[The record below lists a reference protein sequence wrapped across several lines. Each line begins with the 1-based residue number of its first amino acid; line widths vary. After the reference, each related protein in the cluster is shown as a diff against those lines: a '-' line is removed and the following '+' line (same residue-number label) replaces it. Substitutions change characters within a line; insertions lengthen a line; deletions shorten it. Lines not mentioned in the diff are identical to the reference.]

1 MSQMRSFLFLQGV
14 CSPFFVR
21 LAAALEADGHRVF
34 KIKFNAGDWLYWG
47 GRKACNYRGAVDD
60 LPDFLD
66 QKYREF
72 GITDQILFGD
82 CRPVHRPAVAQAKA
96 CGIRTHVFEEGYF
109 RPYWVTLEREGV
121 NRHSLLP
128 RDPEWFMDVGKNLP
142 DYGNGQS
149 FRSPFRIRAAHDVA
163 YHMAGFWNPAFFPRY
178 RTHATV
184 NAAMEYAGY
193 ARRLPSLRFHAPR
206 DNALVEDLI
215 RAGTPFFVL
224 PLQLGSDA
232 QIREHSRFEDMAAV
246 MEFVMASFARHAP
259 GQTRL
264 VIKNHP
270 LDTGLVNYPKMI
282 RALSSRFDLADR
294 VDYMETGNLDALL
307 LHARGTVTVNS
318 TVGAL
323 SLGLNCPTIALSD
336 PIYSLPGLTFQGPLD
351 DFWHGRTLP
360 DADLF
365 RCFRKTVIHTT
376 QVNGG
381 FYCRDGIA
389 LAVQASRHIL
399 ASQRS
404 PLEEFL

>member
-34 KIKFNAGDWLYWG
+34 KLNFNAGDWLYWSG
-47 GRKACNYRGAVDD
+47 GSAWSYRGDISG
-60 LPDFLD
+60 LQDFLD
-66 QKYREF
+66 AKFRQF

-96 CGIRTHVFEEGYF
+96 FGVRTHVFEEGYF

-121 NRHSLLP
+121 NQHSLLP

-142 DYGNGQS
+142 DLGNGKS
-149 FRSPFRIRAAHDVA
+149 FRSPFRVRATHDVV
-163 YHMAGFWNPAFFPRY
+163 YHMAGLWNPVFFPRY

-206 DNALVEDLI
+206 DNALVEGLI
-215 RAGTPFFVL
+215 SAGTPFFVL

-232 QIREHSRFEDMAAV
+232 QIREHSRFDDMTAV

-259 GQTRL
+259 AQAKL
-264 VIKNHP
+264 LIKNHP
-270 LDTGLVNYPKMI
+270 LDTGLVNYPKII
-282 RALSSRFDLADR
+282 RALSTRFDLADR
-294 VDYMETGNLDALL
+294 VNYLETGNLDALL

-323 SLGLNCPTIALSD
+323 SLSLNCPTIALSD
-336 PIYSLPGLTFQGPLD
+336 PIYSLSGLTFQGPLD
-351 DFWHGRTLP
+351 DFWHGRALP
-360 DADLF
+360 DAELF
-365 RCFRKTVIHTT
+365 RRFRNTVIHTT

-389 LAVQASRHIL
+389 LAVEGSRRQL

-404 PLEEFL
+404 PLEELL

>member
-34 KIKFNAGDWLYWG
+34 KINFNAGDWLYWG

-60 LPDFLD
+60 LPEFLD

-82 CRPVHRPAVAQAKA
+82 CRPVHRQAVTQAKA

-128 RDPEWFMDVGKNLP
+128 RDPEWFMDVGKSLP
-142 DYGNGQS
+142 GYGNGQS
-149 FRSPFRIRAAHDVA
+149 FRSPFKIRATHDVA
-163 YHMAGFWNPAFFPRY
+163 YHLAGFWNPVFFPRY

-184 NAAMEYAGY
+184 NAAIEYAGY
-193 ARRLPSLRFHAPR
+193 ARRLPGLRFHAPR
-206 DNALVEDLI
+206 DNTLVESLI
-215 RAGTPFFVL
+215 KTKIPFFVL
-224 PLQLGSDA
+224 PLQLGGDA
-232 QIREHSRFEDMAAV
+232 QIREHSRFDDMAAV

-336 PIYSLPGLTFQGPLD
+336 PIYSMPGLTFQGPLD

-360 DADLF
+360 DAELF
-365 RCFRKTVIHTT
+365 RHFRNTVIHVT

-389 LAVQASRHIL
+389 LAVEGSRRVL

-404 PLEEFL
+404 PLEELL